1 MPALLKGMFL
11 PSHKPCLS
19 EPYVLTPKS
28 AGLKPASPLK
38 LVSRNLGEATAPRLS
53 LAPQQKASFRVLWA
67 DPPWLLKDTGYF
79 LGCGYW
85 THSNAEI
92 CPLATRGRPK
102 RVGTGI
108 PGLIVSPRREHS
120 QKPDEAR
127 GRIVRL
133 CGDVPRAELF
143 ARQKTA
149 GWSAWGNEVDC
160 DFSFPQR

>member
-1 MPALLKGMFL
+1 MLRGISSFGVVYTGRCWRESVYKGA
-11 PSHKPCLS
+11 
-19 EPYVLTPKS
+19 EAGINRTP
-28 AGLKPASPLK
+28 
-38 LVSRNLGEATAPRLS
+38 
-53 LAPQQKASFRVLWA
+53 
-67 DPPWLLKDTGYF
+67 KDTGYF

-108 PGLIVSPRREHS
+108 PGLIVSPRQEHS